1 MRGRHQGDV
10 GDDTNTT
17 REEETMTET
26 TNAYT
31 ELQSSGRAYERD
43 LQLLEEM
50 CKDAAEQ
57 FHRYKREVGLEA

>member
-1 MRGRHQGDV
+1 
-10 GDDTNTT
+10 
-17 REEETMTET
+17 MTET